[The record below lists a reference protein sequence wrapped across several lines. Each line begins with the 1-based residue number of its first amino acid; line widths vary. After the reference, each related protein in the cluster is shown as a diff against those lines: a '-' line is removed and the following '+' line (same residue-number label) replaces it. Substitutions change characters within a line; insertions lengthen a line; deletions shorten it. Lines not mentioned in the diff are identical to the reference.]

1 MSAWF
6 NETVIQPVGEFFS
19 GLWDGIRQT
28 ASDVWNAIVEVWQA
42 AGSWFEE
49 HVTGPIGKAFEAV
62 GDFVKGVFNKII
74 GFIEGLINKVIDG
87 INWLIDQLNKI
98 SFEVPDW
105 VPGIGGKS
113 FGFNISHVS
122 EVKLPRLATG
132 AVVPPNREFL
142 AMLGDNKKETEIV
155 SPLSTMKQALME
167 ALQESGAA
175 GGGDVTIVVNLDGRE
190 VARNTV
196 RHINQMT
203 RSGGRSPL
211 LV

>member
-1 MSAWF
+1 MGWYQANGVRF
-6 NETVIQPVGEFFS
+6 ME
-19 GLWDGIRQT
+19 R
-28 ASDVWNAIVEVWQA
+28 IVEVWQA

-62 GDFVKGVFNKII
+62 GDFIKGVFNKII
-74 GFIEGLINKVIDG
+74 GFIEGIINKVIDG
-87 INWLIDQLNKI
+87 VNWLIEQLNKI
-98 SFEVPDW
+98 QI
-105 VPGIGGKS
+105 PGTDIGV
-113 FGFNISHVS
+113 NIPKIKEIS
-122 EVKLPRLATG
+122 LPRLATG

-175 GGGDVTIVVNLDGRE
+175 GGGEVTIVVNLDGRE

-203 RSGGRSPL
+203 RSGGKSPL